1 MRAHL
6 FYSDTDSVFGDH
18 EVVERD
24 QAQDVEEVQVG
35 PRLREAFR
43 SLDGVDVGH
52 LFSMRAVLMK
62 SPPAFVKGAYRV
74 GLRVALR
81 EILQRR
87 EHSDDARS
95 ARGWKL
101 FLLLPQMLLFRPP
114 RGGLIPKQ
122 RFLDFQLFARG
133 EWMQLLLPSREC
145 CEKALS
151 ASIRRRRT
159 QQDTPERRAER
170 AQTMVLMGEVSAGR
184 RVLEGAPLAPG
195 AEATLRKLRQRLPA
209 PRTPIAAAFSRQR
222 TASSSWIIKNS

>member
-6 FYSDTDSVFGDH
+6 FFSDTESVFGDH

-43 SLDGVDVGH
+43 SLEMWDT
-52 LFSMRAVLMK
+52 SSPRAVLMK

-101 FLLLPQMLLFRPP
+101 FLLL
-114 RGGLIPKQ
+114 
-122 RFLDFQLFARG
+122 
-133 EWMQLLLPSREC
+133 C
-145 CEKALS
+145 CCS
-151 ASIRRRRT
+151 
-159 QQDTPERRAER
+159 
-170 AQTMVLMGEVSAGR
+170 VHHEVG
-184 RVLEGAPLAPG
+184 
-195 AEATLRKLRQRLPA
+195 
-209 PRTPIAAAFSRQR
+209 
-222 TASSSWIIKNS
+222 